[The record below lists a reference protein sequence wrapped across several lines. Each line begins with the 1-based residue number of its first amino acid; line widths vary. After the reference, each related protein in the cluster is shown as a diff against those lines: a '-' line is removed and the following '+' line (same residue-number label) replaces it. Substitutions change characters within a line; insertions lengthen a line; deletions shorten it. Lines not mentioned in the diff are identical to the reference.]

1 MDLKEIRRIVIIA
14 LFSDDDLMEKFVLK
28 GGNALDII
36 HSIGTRSSVDVDLSM
51 PDDFADLD
59 DAKKRIFKGLQ
70 ERFDAVG
77 YVVFDETF
85 EPKPSR
91 LRPGQDPRWGGY
103 LVEFKI
109 ISSAQYEKHKHD
121 IAALQRNA
129 LVVSPGNKRRF
140 KVDISKYE
148 FCSVK
153 QEYEVDS
160 FTVYAYTPP
169 MIALEKLRAICQQM
183 DDYAQRSNPRARAR
197 DFFDIY
203 TIAMVEKLD
212 LASEENQELLKS
224 IFAAKAVPLSLLSK
238 IKETHDYH
246 VPDWPSVVQTVSGT
260 IEDFDF
266 YFNYVVDLVKRLEAA
281 GIK

>member
-14 LFSDDDLMEKFVLK
+14 LFSDDELMEKFVLK

-51 PDDFADLD
+51 PGDFADLD
-59 DAKKRIFKGLQ
+59 DAKRRIFQGLK

-77 YVVFDETF
+77 FVVFDETF
-85 EPKPSR
+85 EPKPSQP
-91 LRPGQDPRWGGY
+91 RPGQDPHWGGY

-109 ISSAQYEKHKHD
+109 ISRAEHEKHRHD
-121 IAALQRNA
+121 LAALQRNA

-140 KVDISKYE
+140 KVDISKFE

-160 FTVYAYTPP
+160 FTVYAYTLP

-183 DDYAQRSNPRARAR
+183 NDYAQRSHPRPRAR
-197 DFFDIY
+197 DFYDIY
-203 TIAMVEKLD
+203 TVVTAGKFD
-212 LASEENQELLKS
+212 PASDENKELLKN
-224 IFAAKAVPLSLLSK
+224 IFEAKAVPISLLPK
-238 IKETHDYH
+238 IKETRDYH
-246 VPDWPSVVQTVSGT
+246 APDWLSVVQTVSGD

-266 YFNYVVDLVKRLEAA
+266 YFGFVVDLVERLETT